1 MKKIYFSITLAALA
15 LNAVAQSQRLVLIEE
30 FTQASC
36 GPCANAN
43 PAFNTLLNNNTSKAI
58 SIKYQ
63 VNWPG
68 VDPMNAQYPAPVSAR
83 VNYYAVNS
91 VPYAIM
97 DGDAVSGPNYTGYPG
112 NCTQSMINGEYALP
126 SPFTVN
132 VSHTLNAA
140 QDSIFITAAI
150 TATQNFT
157 GVNYL
162 RAHIVLIE
170 KHIHFTTAPGSNG
183 ETDFYNVCRKMYPHQ
198 AGTGLPLTWTSGDDS
213 VINIK
218 AAIPSYI
225 YDVNQ
230 LAVVAFVQD
239 NGNKQVLQAGYSNS
253 PVGIYTY
260 TNAPSAITLFPN
272 PARDRITVAFTLPD
286 AGDAMINI
294 YNLDGQLILTE
305 KRERLIAGRH
315 ELMLDIALPDGIY
328 LAELITA
335 DARTT
340 GRVVVSH

>member
-1 MKKIYFSITLAALA
+1 MKKIYFSIAVAATA
-15 LNAVAQSQRLVLIEE
+15 LSLHAQSQRLVLIEE

-36 GPCANAN
+36 WPCANAN
-43 PAFNTLLNNNTSKAI
+43 PAFNTLLDNNTSKAI

-63 VNWPG
+63 VSWPG
-68 VDPMNAQYPAPVSAR
+68 VDPMNAQYAAPVSAR

-97 DGDAVSGPNYTGYPG
+97 DGDAVSGPSYTGYPG
-112 NCTQSMINGEYALP
+112 NCTQSMINAEYALP

-150 TATQNFT
+150 TATQNYT
-157 GVNYL
+157 GVSFL

-183 ETDFYNVCRKMYPHQ
+183 EQDFYNVCRRMYPHQ

-225 YDVNQ
+225 YDVDQ

-239 NGNKQVLQAGYSNS
+239 NGSKQVLQAAYSNS
-253 PVGIYTY
+253 PVGILTY
-260 TNAPSAITLFPN
+260 TNAPLAISLFPN
-272 PARDRITVAFTLPD
+272 PASDRMTVSFSLPD
-286 AGDAMINI
+286 AGDAVINI
-294 YNLDGQLILTE
+294 Y
-305 KRERLIAGRH
+305 
-315 ELMLDIALPDGIY
+315 
-328 LAELITA
+328 
-335 DARTT
+335 
-340 GRVVVSH
+340 S